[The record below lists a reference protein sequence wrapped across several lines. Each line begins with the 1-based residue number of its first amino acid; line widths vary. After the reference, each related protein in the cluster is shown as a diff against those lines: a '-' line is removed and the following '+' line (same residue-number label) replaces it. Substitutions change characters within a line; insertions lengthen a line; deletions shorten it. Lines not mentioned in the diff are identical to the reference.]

1 MSLAEGLLAQVKA
14 CFKPEEL
21 NRIPVT
27 RICVGLHW
35 TLVESL
41 HVGLCH
47 TYRGDGSHT
56 IAGAGSL
63 EGRFAWELAQ
73 RVTSANTLDATI
85 GWAALK
91 SLMPRCVMAHQAAS
105 TDVRTWVRQ
114 HGMGRTVS
122 VIGRFPFAASL
133 GEGVGRLLR
142 FEMEP
147 EEGELPASDEPR
159 LLPHSHINVITASA
173 LINGTMDSVL
183 DWGRRGANLVVGPS
197 TPMSPWLL
205 TQGVDMLC
213 GVEVVD
219 GEALFRSIR
228 EGVPGLRHMAGVVPV
243 SLVGEELAAKLASWR
258 DVQGGV
264 V

>member
-14 CFKPEEL
+14 CYEPEVL
-21 NRIPVT
+21 NRIPVS

-47 TYRGDGSHT
+47 TYRGDGNNT
-56 IAGAGSL
+56 VTGAGTL
-63 EGRFAWELAQ
+63 EGRAAWELAQ
-73 RVTSANTLDATI
+73 RVTSTNTLDATI

-91 SLMPRCVMAHQAAS
+91 SLMPRCVKAHQSAS

-114 HGMGRTVS
+114 HGKGRTVS
-122 VIGRFPFAASL
+122 VVGRFPFAASL
-133 GEGVGRLLR
+133 GDGVGQLLR

-147 EEGELPASDEPR
+147 EEGELPAADESR
-159 LLPHSHINVITASA
+159 LLPQCHINVITAAA

-183 DWGRRGANLVVGPS
+183 EWGRRGTNLVVGPS

-219 GEALFRSIR
+219 GDALFRSIR
-228 EGVPGLRHMAGVVPV
+228 EGVPGLRYMSGVIPV
-243 SLVGEELAAKLASWR
+243 CLVGEELEAKQASWR
-258 DVQGGV
+258 DVHGGV